1 MGKCYQ
7 IADARKRRT
16 NRIVNE
22 VLVENGQAI
31 MPLVELIES
40 GHLMIQDFMASVG
53 QAALEAVLELSV
65 QNIAGPAHQGR
76 RGGEVRRYGK
86 QQGAVCLATHKV
98 RLQKPRLRHRSGKE
112 VPVPAYEMMRSNP
125 SLGKRVNK
133 ALLNG
138 VSTRRYD
145 DVVVDVAEAC
155 GVSKSSVS
163 REFIESSSRQLEE
176 LSQRRFDEL
185 EILIVSIDG
194 VQFGDHRV
202 VGAIGVDSKGYKHVL
217 GVAAGA
223 TENLVVVR
231 GLLEKLVAAGLT
243 PEQRRL
249 FIIDGSKA
257 LRSAIDSVF
266 GPHNPVQRCRHHKIE
281 NVLGYVSKDLKPQI
295 KSAMIAAYKLEAK
308 EGMAKLKIQVRWL
321 EREYPS
327 AAASLLEGLEE
338 TFTINRLNLPPELR
352 RCLGTTNVIESPTSG
367 VRLRTGRVTHWQ
379 SGEMVL
385 RWCASALMATEK
397 NFRRIMGYDKLWIL
411 KAALDEQQGVWDGQK
426 IAA

>member
-1 MGKCYQ
+1 
-7 IADARKRRT
+7 
-16 NRIVNE
+16 
-22 VLVENGQAI
+22 
-31 MPLVELIES
+31 
-40 GHLMIQDFMASVG
+40 
-53 QAALEAVLELSV
+53 
-65 QNIAGPAHQGR
+65 
-76 RGGEVRRYGK
+76 
-86 QQGAVCLATHKV
+86 
-98 RLQKPRLRHRSGKE
+98 
-112 VPVPAYEMMRSNP
+112 MMRSNP

-266 GPHNPVQRCRHHKIE
+266 GLHNPLQRCRHHKIE